1 MIPFNIVLF
10 TGSDLFDH
18 TTSTSSVHHS
28 QLLWRNIETTIQ
40 RINYRCETV
49 QLDQLDFSEQ
59 ENINK
64 VLNADLVIM
73 DVTNQEH
80 RPTFMY
86 YKSNRDNF
94 YDIVLIETN
103 AVDNE
108 KAIEDFR
115 DYESMIELSE
125 QFKEINNTEFTYL
138 IAFALERR
146 NQNDDLDKALNILE
160 KLCTTN
166 QMDSELMTDIS
177 CLYGRIY
184 KDKFKQGNYLN
195 QEFLHNA
202 IIWYRRGFEGNP
214 NLYAGIN
221 LLILLYIT
229 IDDLKNDPETYNI
242 IIQLNILLGKK
253 IRWLEGSTD
262 YWDVATYFELHA
274 VQQEWKKACQ
284 AALQMYLLNPS
295 SWRFTTT
302 LNNLK
307 IVHDARLTLNKQKSC
322 KKLSNKTTS
331 EDDIYNF
338 WIDFFNDAI
347 NSDLKSLENK
357 ELPAQL
363 PILIRDNYE
372 RVDATGFMNMYVE
385 GRLQLNFHTGT
396 DPQTLVIR
404 LLEQHKHIHD
414 YDRVKTIEMN
424 LIKSIV

>member
-1 MIPFNIVLF
+1 MF
-10 TGSDLFDH
+10 
-18 TTSTSSVHHS
+18 
-28 QLLWRNIETTIQ
+28 
-40 RINYRCETV
+40 C
-49 QLDQLDFSEQ
+49 
-59 ENINK
+59 
-64 VLNADLVIM
+64 LV
-73 DVTNQEH
+73 
-80 RPTFMY
+80 
-86 YKSNRDNF
+86 
-94 YDIVLIETN
+94 
-103 AVDNE
+103 
-108 KAIEDFR
+108 
-115 DYESMIELSE
+115 
-125 QFKEINNTEFTYL
+125 
-138 IAFALERR
+138 
-146 NQNDDLDKALNILE
+146 
-160 KLCTTN
+160 
-166 QMDSELMTDIS
+166 
-177 CLYGRIY
+177 
-184 KDKFKQGNYLN
+184 
-195 QEFLHNA
+195 
-202 IIWYRRGFEGNP
+202 
-214 NLYAGIN
+214 
-221 LLILLYIT
+221 
-229 IDDLKNDPETYNI
+229 
-242 IIQLNILLGKK
+242 IQLNILLGKK